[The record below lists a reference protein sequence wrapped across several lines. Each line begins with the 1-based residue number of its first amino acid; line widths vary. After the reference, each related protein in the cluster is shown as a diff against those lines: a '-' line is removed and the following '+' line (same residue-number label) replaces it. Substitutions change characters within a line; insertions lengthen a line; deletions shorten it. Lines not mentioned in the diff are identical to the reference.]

1 MLENSEFQHFDCKE
15 FITFLMIFSDNERR
29 IQVINGISTKKI
41 NIFPKI
47 RIPISNN
54 EHFTRVFNRLISK
67 EYLLVYQ
74 VLVDGDCFDIT
85 VPEDKF

>member
-1 MLENSEFQHFDCKE
+1 MV
-15 FITFLMIFSDNERR
+15 FSDTERR
-29 IQVINGISTKKI
+29 IQVINGISTRKI

-54 EHFTRVFNRLISK
+54 EHCIRVFNCLISK
-67 EYLLVYQ
+67 EHLLVYQ
-74 VLVDGDCFDIT
+74 VSVDGDCFDIV